1 MIYILYLFI
10 ILILGFLLQLSS
22 NRNEE
27 RRVNATIYIG
37 IVYFIGWLIMGF
49 RGEHVG
55 KDTIS
60 YLEMYNQFKTLD
72 FQSLIYK
79 ADIEPGWGILVGINH
94 FFGGNFLT
102 FQLILSGILCVLA
115 GNFTIKVSFIQ
126 PGYHILTITII
137 TFFYLYLIS
146 LNISRQ
152 ITAVLFLAN
161 GLLYYN
167 EKKYLKTLLYIL
179 CGISFH
185 YSSLL
190 GLSLFILWKFKNWK
204 YIYITSLFGLVI
216 IFFGIKILTNFFL
229 SAGLYVNYL
238 SSGASTFQEAGL
250 ARIMWIVIAFFSI
263 IIIMN
268 PKSFNNSIRITAL
281 YAIIYVFFNVISS
294 EVSYIERLGL
304 YFLPFVCIPFI
315 AIGNYIKCQYLRI
328 GYFSGLL
335 GLYSLWF
342 LLSARSDQYVYQI
355 SSLL

>member
-1 MIYILYLFI
+1 MIYIVYLFI
-10 ILILGFLLQLSS
+10 ILILGFLLQLSA

-55 KDTIS
+55 KDTIN
-60 YLEMYNQFKTLD
+60 YLEIYNQIKTLD
-72 FQSLIYK
+72 FKSLIYD
-79 ADIEPGWGILVGINH
+79 AGIEPGWGILAWINH
-94 FFGGNFLT
+94 LIGGNFLT

-115 GNFTIKVSFIQ
+115 RNFTIKVSFIQ

-152 ITAVLFLAN
+152 IIAVLFLAN
-161 GLLYYN
+161 GLFYYN
-167 EKKYLKTLLYIL
+167 DKKYLKTLLYIL
-179 CGISFH
+179 CGVSFH

-190 GLSLFILWKFKNWK
+190 GLSLFILWKFKNWR
-204 YIYITSLFGLVI
+204 YIYITCLIGLGV
-216 IFFGIKILTNFFL
+216 IFFGIKLLMNFFY

-238 SSGASTFQEAGL
+238 NSDASTFQEAGM
-250 ARIMWIVIAFFSI
+250 ARIIWFIIALFSMLI
-263 IIIMN
+263 IIN
-268 PKSFNNSIRITAL
+268 PNSFNNCIRITAL

-294 EVSYIERLGL
+294 DVSYIDRVGL

-335 GLYSLWF
+335 GLYSVWF
-342 LLSARSDQYVYQI
+342 LLSARSEQYVYQI